1 MTDELIEALERLA
14 DANAEGLAL
23 SKSRVLTDQG
33 PQHRILY
40 IEVIARDVLPTRSG
54 PSAAMVR
61 EAFELGEIFVAE
73 AMRRNPPPE
82 RIVVSDEAMERV
94 TESLDRPPAP
104 TQALRELITE
114 PPRSYVSTRVT
125 LNGAKLNLL
134 DPPTWSYERFVAFAD
149 KGPQPT
155 ITFRLPK
162 GDPRGEGGILIKG
175 ETLTVT
181 EDMVINIHT
190 TSGA

>member
-114 PPRSYVSTRVT
+114 PAAPVQPVASELSRTASDLFYPRCKSLAPAEHRAGS
-125 LNGAKLNLL
+125 
-134 DPPTWSYERFVAFAD
+134 
-149 KGPQPT
+149 
-155 ITFRLPK
+155 
-162 GDPRGEGGILIKG
+162 
-175 ETLTVT
+175 
-181 EDMVINIHT
+181 
-190 TSGA
+190 